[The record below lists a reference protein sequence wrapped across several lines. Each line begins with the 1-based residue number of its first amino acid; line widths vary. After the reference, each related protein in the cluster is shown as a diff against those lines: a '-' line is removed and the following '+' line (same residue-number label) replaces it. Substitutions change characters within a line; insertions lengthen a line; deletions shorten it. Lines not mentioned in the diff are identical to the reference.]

1 MYFRSN
7 LVQNTSTGAN
17 IAPVIRPSHQFR
29 WMSSTVTPKNITML
43 VIRKTIPNPAN
54 RRMDDRSVVARDSSW
69 PDCHSSWNA
78 GSSRSRCAYRSSLIV
93 FSMSATAL
101 PCTQRRIRLSMAD
114 ATPRAIAAM
123 PNGISRSRSWCAMA
137 PSITTLTSSG
147 IATSAPSAARA
158 ATIIAISWK
167 RYGRRYGRSRQR
179 AATGR
184 EDTRRS
190 VITAAGDV
198 TWFFRRAYMIV
209 RHGYD
214 LRRRPRPG

>member
-1 MYFRSN
+1 MDWAKWTSAASGARPSAFSTRTPVAASSTSVVRSPSWSCTRRDSTLYRRSN
-7 LVQNTSTGAN
+7 LVQKTSTGAN

-29 WMSSTVTPKNITML
+29 WMSSAVTPKNITML

-78 GSSRSRCAYRSSLIV
+78 GSSRCRCAYRSSLIV

-123 PNGISRSRSWCAMA
+123 PRGISRLRSWCAMA
-137 PSITTLTSSG
+137 PSITDLTSSG

-167 RYGRRYGRSRQR
+167 RYGRR
-179 AATGR
+179 
-184 EDTRRS
+184 
-190 VITAAGDV
+190 
-198 TWFFRRAYMIV
+198 
-209 RHGYD
+209 
-214 LRRRPRPG
+214 

>member
-1 MYFRSN
+1 MDCAKWASAASGARPRAFSTRTPVAASSTSVVRSPSWSCTRRDSTLYRRSN
-7 LVQNTSTGAN
+7 LVQKTSTGAN
-17 IAPVIRPSHQFR
+17 IAPVIRPSHQFSR
-29 WMSSTVTPKNITML
+29 MSSTVTPKNITML

-78 GSSRSRCAYRSSLIV
+78 GSSRCRCAYMSSLIV

-123 PNGISRSRSWCAMA
+123 PRGSSRPRSWCAMA
-137 PSITTLTSSG
+137 PSITALTSSG

-167 RYGRRYGRSRQR
+167 RYGRR
-179 AATGR
+179 
-184 EDTRRS
+184 
-190 VITAAGDV
+190 
-198 TWFFRRAYMIV
+198 
-209 RHGYD
+209 
-214 LRRRPRPG
+214 